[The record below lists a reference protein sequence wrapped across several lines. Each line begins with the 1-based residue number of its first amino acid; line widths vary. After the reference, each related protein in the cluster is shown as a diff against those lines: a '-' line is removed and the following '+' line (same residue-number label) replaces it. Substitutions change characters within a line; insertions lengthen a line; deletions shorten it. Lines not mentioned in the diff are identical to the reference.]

1 MRKWGWWHMPV
12 NSVSPEVEAVR
23 SQFQGSLR
31 FMGCESGS
39 KQQQQ
44 KIWRWKEKAKNES
57 QRCKEMKGVK
67 EEPRGPRRWHTWKW
81 EKREWRQRQYLK
93 KKNGWDTL

>member
-44 KIWRWKEKAKNES
+44 KNMKMKRKSKE
-57 QRCKEMKGVK
+57 
-67 EEPRGPRRWHTWKW
+67 
-81 EKREWRQRQYLK
+81 
-93 KKNGWDTL
+93 